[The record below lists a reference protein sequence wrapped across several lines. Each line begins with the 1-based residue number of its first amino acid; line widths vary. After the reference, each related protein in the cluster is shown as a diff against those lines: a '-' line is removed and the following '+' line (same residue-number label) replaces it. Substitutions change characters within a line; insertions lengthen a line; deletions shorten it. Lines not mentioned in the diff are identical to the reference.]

1 MTPGLETEAASLF
14 EDARANDLAQFE
26 PDPEGH
32 EALPAASETAVCD
45 AEDTLW
51 VVWPDALEESAWA
64 AMELRLYG
72 SGDA

>member
-14 EDARANDLAQFE
+14 EDARTNDLAQFE

-32 EALPAASETAVCD
+32 EGLPVAAETTVPEVA
-45 AEDTLW
+45 DTPW
-51 VVWPDALEESAWA
+51 IVWPDALEESVWA

-72 SGDA
+72 NSPA

>member
-14 EDARANDLAQFE
+14 EDTRANDLAQFE

-32 EALPAASETAVCD
+32 EVLPATAEATIREV
-45 AEDTLW
+45 EDIPW
-51 VVWPDALEESAWA
+51 VVWPDALEESVWA

-72 SGDA
+72 SSDA

>member
-1 MTPGLETEAASLF
+1 MTPGLETETASLF

-32 EALPAASETAVCD
+32 EGPPAAAEATVREV
-45 AEDTLW
+45 EDTPW
-51 VVWPDALEESAWA
+51 VVWPDALEESVWA

-72 SGDA
+72 SSNA